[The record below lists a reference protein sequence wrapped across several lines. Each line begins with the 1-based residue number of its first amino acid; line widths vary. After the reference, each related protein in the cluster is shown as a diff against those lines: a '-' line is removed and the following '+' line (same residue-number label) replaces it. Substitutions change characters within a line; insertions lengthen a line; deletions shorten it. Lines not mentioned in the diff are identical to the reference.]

1 MSSNRISAAD
11 LGLDMTT
18 DEGVFGWLLASLL
31 FGRPVQ
37 QEVAAHT
44 WHLLLEAGY
53 TTAEQLARADPMTL
67 DHELWEGRY
76 RRLVGVM
83 TKEIGAV
90 MTGVLEQFGSI
101 AAMVDSSSSAAELER
116 RLEQFHG
123 VGPTTASI
131 FVREIPAARYGA
143 AAPSHAH

>member
-1 MSSNRISAAD
+1 MSSNRISAAN
-11 LGLDMTT
+11 LNLDMTT

-44 WHLLLEAGY
+44 WHLLLEDGY
-53 TTAEQLARADPMTL
+53 TTAEKLASTDAMTL

-90 MTGVLEQFGSI
+90 MSGVLEQFGSVTR
-101 AAMVDSSSSAAELER
+101 MVDSSGSAAELES

-123 VGPTTASI
+123 VGPVTARI
-131 FVREIPAARYGA
+131 FSREIPATRYATEDPTTGR
-143 AAPSHAH
+143 